1 MSLSLSVCL
10 SRELQ
15 RCLLGVSRVF
25 QGCFEGVSRAV
36 QGSFKDFVF
45 RRKFQGCVKS
55 ITRLLKKL
63 IMCFNGGSKN
73 FQRSSKQDSKRFQ
86 EGFAEVSR
94 VFHGCLSV
102 TRVIERCFKEVS

>member
-1 MSLSLSVCL
+1 V
-10 SRELQ
+10 LQ

-55 ITRLLKKL
+55 MARLLNKNQSCVLMGVLRIFKGVPSK
-63 IMCFNGGSKN
+63 IQRGFKRASRKFQGCFM
-73 FQRSSKQDSKRFQ
+73 D
-86 EGFAEVSR
+86 V
-94 VFHGCLSV
+94 
-102 TRVIERCFKEVS
+102 